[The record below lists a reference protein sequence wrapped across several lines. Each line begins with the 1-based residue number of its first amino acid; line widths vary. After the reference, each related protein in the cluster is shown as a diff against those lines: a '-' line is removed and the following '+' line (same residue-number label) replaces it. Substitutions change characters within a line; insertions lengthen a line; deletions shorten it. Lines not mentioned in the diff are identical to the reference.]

1 MEGLFLDRS
10 NYWLERTD
18 FGVVWT
24 DHRLKWTDF
33 PLCRSIIIRQ
43 GRLMVCATEGKL
55 TFVRICQQSERPAIN
70 GGPFG

>member
-1 MEGLFLDRS
+1 MDRS

-24 DHRLKWTDF
+24 DHRLEWTDF